1 MLSVYSFIKWSV
13 VLSAGGRGS
22 VLDLVS
28 GQFVSGLRAATEGHG
43 LKIMNDTTS
52 YYRGME

>member
-13 VLSAGGRGS
+13 VLSAAGCSS

-28 GQFVSGLRAATEGHG
+28 GQFVSGLGAATEGHG
-43 LKIMNDTTS
+43 LKIMNDTTFS
-52 YYRGME
+52 YRGMG